1 MNTQGERMN
10 ESGQTIFFALAGV
23 SPGIPQL
30 EWVIGE
36 LRERLAGRGVA
47 LEPAAPGPSGG
58 REATHLRIALY
69 PDEEAGRAASLC
81 SVNLPATLPVFVELT
96 GPQGPV
102 FSGEFKLGVREEN
115 SNSGTAAERLFIS
128 LPEFDVLADG
138 AHTLSVRLL
147 TEGDINLA
155 RMEAEIIGGAQAA
168 DYSFTSAG
176 LGIFAI
182 GTLLYLISGRR
193 RKKARKESSRRWGRQ

>member
-1 MNTQGERMN
+1 MRFLSVLLILAGLAIAFALPLYQTDFAGEAVKTVEVFDRTQGGWRDGWQDQEIDLKT
-10 ESGQTIFFALAGV
+10 SGGPYRIR
-23 SPGIPQL
+23 L
-30 EWVIGE
+30 EGE
-36 LRERLAGRGVA
+36 LI
-47 LEPAAPGPSGG
+47 SG
-58 REATHLRIALY
+58 
-69 PDEEAGRAASLC
+69 
-81 SVNLPATLPVFVELT
+81 SVNLPSTLPVFVELT

>member
-1 MNTQGERMN
+1 MRFLSVLLILAGLA
-10 ESGQTIFFALAGV
+10 IAFALPLYQTDFAGEAV
-23 SPGIPQL
+23 ETVEVFDRTKGGWRDGWQDGEIGLTASGGPYRIRL
-30 EWVIGE
+30 EGE
-36 LRERLAGRGVA
+36 LI
-47 LEPAAPGPSGG
+47 SG
-58 REATHLRIALY
+58 
-69 PDEEAGRAASLC
+69 

-115 SNSGTAAERLFIS
+115 PNSGTVSERLFVS

-155 RMEAEIIGGAQAA
+155 RMQAEIVGKAQAA

-176 LGIFAI
+176 LGIFAV

-193 RKKARKESSRRWGRQ
+193 RKKARTENSRRWGRQ

>member
-1 MNTQGERMN
+1 MRFLSVLLILAGLA
-10 ESGQTIFFALAGV
+10 IAFALPLYQTDFAGETV
-23 SPGIPQL
+23 ETVEVFDRTKGGWRDGWQDGEIGLTASGGPYRIRL
-30 EWVIGE
+30 EGE
-36 LRERLAGRGVA
+36 LI
-47 LEPAAPGPSGG
+47 SG
-58 REATHLRIALY
+58 
-69 PDEEAGRAASLC
+69 SM
-81 SVNLPATLPVFVELT
+81 NLPATLPVFVELT

-115 SNSGTAAERLFIS
+115 PNSGTVSERLFVS

-155 RMEAEIIGGAQAA
+155 RMQAEIVGKAQAA

-176 LGIFAI
+176 LGIFAV

-193 RKKARKESSRRWGRQ
+193 RKKARTENSRRWGRQ

>member
-1 MNTQGERMN
+1 MRFLSVLLILAGLA
-10 ESGQTIFFALAGV
+10 IAFALPLYQTDFAGEAV
-23 SPGIPQL
+23 ETVEVFDRTKGGWRDGWQDGEIGLTTDDGPYRIRL
-30 EWVIGE
+30 EGE
-36 LRERLAGRGVA
+36 LI
-47 LEPAAPGPSGG
+47 SG
-58 REATHLRIALY
+58 
-69 PDEEAGRAASLC
+69 

-115 SNSGTAAERLFIS
+115 PNSGTVSERLFVS

-155 RMEAEIIGGAQAA
+155 RMQAEIVGKAQAA

-176 LGIFAI
+176 LGIFAV

-193 RKKARKESSRRWGRQ
+193 RKKARKQKERSQRWGRQ

>member
-1 MNTQGERMN
+1 MRFLSVLLILAGLA
-10 ESGQTIFFALAGV
+10 IAFALPLYQTDFAGEAV
-23 SPGIPQL
+23 ETVEVFDRTKGGWRDGWRDGEIGLTASGGPYRIRL
-30 EWVIGE
+30 EGE
-36 LRERLAGRGVA
+36 LI
-47 LEPAAPGPSGG
+47 SG
-58 REATHLRIALY
+58 
-69 PDEEAGRAASLC
+69 SM
-81 SVNLPATLPVFVELT
+81 NLPATLPVFVELT

-115 SNSGTAAERLFIS
+115 PNSGTVSERLFVS

-155 RMEAEIIGGAQAA
+155 RMQAEIVGKAQAA

-176 LGIFAI
+176 LGIFAV

-193 RKKARKESSRRWGRQ
+193 RKKARTENSRRWGRQ

>member
-1 MNTQGERMN
+1 MRFLSVLLILAGLA
-10 ESGQTIFFALAGV
+10 IAFALPLYQTDFAGEAV
-23 SPGIPQL
+23 ETVEVFDRTKGGWRDGWQDGEIGLTASGGPYRIRL
-30 EWVIGE
+30 EGE
-36 LRERLAGRGVA
+36 LI
-47 LEPAAPGPSGG
+47 SG
-58 REATHLRIALY
+58 
-69 PDEEAGRAASLC
+69 

-115 SNSGTAAERLFIS
+115 PNSGTVSERLFVS

-147 TEGDINLA
+147 TEGDINLG
-155 RMEAEIIGGAQAA
+155 RMRAEIVGKAQAA

-176 LGIFAI
+176 LGIFAV

-193 RKKARKESSRRWGRQ
+193 RKKARTENSRRWGRQ

>member
-1 MNTQGERMN
+1 MRFLSVLLILAGLA
-10 ESGQTIFFALAGV
+10 IAFALPLYQTDFAGEAV
-23 SPGIPQL
+23 ETVEVFDRTKGGWRDGWQDGEIGLTASGGPYRIRL
-30 EWVIGE
+30 EGE
-36 LRERLAGRGVA
+36 LI
-47 LEPAAPGPSGG
+47 SG
-58 REATHLRIALY
+58 
-69 PDEEAGRAASLC
+69 SM
-81 SVNLPATLPVFVELT
+81 NLPATLPVFVELT

-115 SNSGTAAERLFIS
+115 PNSGTVSERLFVS

-155 RMEAEIIGGAQAA
+155 RMQAEIVGKAQAA

-176 LGIFAI
+176 LGIFAV

-193 RKKARKESSRRWGRQ
+193 RKKARTENSRRWGRQ